1 MHPAGMKTALNA
13 DREVEAAKE
22 LVSQTEKMLTAHP
35 WTALA
40 LAAGAGLLVGV
51 LLARR

>member
-1 MHPAGMKTALNA
+1 MKTALNT
-13 DREVEAAKE
+13 DREVKAAKA
-22 LVSQTEKMLTAHP
+22 LVSQTEKMLAANP

-40 LAAGAGLLVGV
+40 LAAGAGLLLGV